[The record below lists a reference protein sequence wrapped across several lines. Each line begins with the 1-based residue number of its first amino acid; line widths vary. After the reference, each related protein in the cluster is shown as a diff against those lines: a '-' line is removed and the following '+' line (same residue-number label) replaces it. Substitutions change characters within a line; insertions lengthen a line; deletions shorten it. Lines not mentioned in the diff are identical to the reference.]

1 MRRGG
6 SALLVLMKIK
16 SLICPGLLVA
26 LVAAASVSAQQLDS
40 ELTVFGAYRFGGEV
54 DVDGADAIYEAQDSP
69 SYGLIW
75 NTRHKANT
83 QWEVYFSA
91 QDTEVELSDPLIASP
106 VVDIELYSL
115 ELGGTYLWE
124 RQGSVQPYLSATL
137 GGTHIK
143 ANVAG
148 GDSDTFISAS
158 LGVGIKMRPSERI
171 GFRLEAR
178 MHGVF
183 VRDSTE
189 LFCRTGP
196 DLNVCAVRLQGD
208 VLGQLE
214 TFAGITYRF

>member
-1 MRRGG
+1 
-6 SALLVLMKIK
+6 MKII
-16 SLICPGLLVA
+16 SLICPGLLLT
-26 LVAAASVSAQQLDS
+26 LVTASSVSAQQLDS
-40 ELTVFGAYRFGGEV
+40 EFTVFGAARFGGEV
-54 DVDGADAIYEAQDSP
+54 DVAGSDAVYDVQDSP

-106 VVDIELYSL
+106 VVDVELYSL

-124 RQGSVQPYLSATL
+124 RQSRVQPYLSATL

-143 ANVAG
+143 VDFG
-148 GDSDTFISAS
+148 GGESDTFISAS
-158 LGVGIKMRPSERI
+158 LGVGIKTRPSERI

-178 MHGVF
+178 LHGVF
-183 VRDSTE
+183 MADSTDI
-189 LFCRTGP
+189 FCETGP
-196 DLNVCAVRLQGD
+196 DLNVCAVRLEGD
-208 VLGQLE
+208 LLGQLE